1 MKYIISIFLIVFM
14 PLVAAE
20 TTVLHWDTNETFEH
34 YLIANHISTDIL
46 ETVSKEDEIFL
57 SEMRSRY
64 DMYEL
69 KESNGTLLQ
78 ALIPIS
84 KEMQIHL
91 SQDRESGKYLLDIIP
106 IEYETHEYFAK
117 VIVENNPYSDTLNTI
132 HNKKLAKRLS
142 SALVGTIESKKLQ
155 KGDEI
160 DFFYTQ
166 STRMG
171 KPYLMPNIQIIRVV
185 MGKEEKYIYVDE
197 DGDGFIQTNKSG
209 TYRTKEDVTYK
220 KGVSVNASSSRFGMP
235 LRHMRITSSFSYRRW
250 HPILH
255 IYRPHHGIDC
265 GAKMGTPLLAINAG
279 KVSYSG
285 HSRGYGNVVKIKY
298 AGGYESLYAHQSKRA
313 VKVGQIV
320 QKGQII
326 GYVGSTGQST
336 GPHLHFG
343 LMKNG
348 RWVDPMKVLG
358 KKSIKTSLQNTSKHY
373 KEVSSTRYRKV
384 KIKGVKKKKVA
395 LLNYIKNKTQSQI
408 WEQNNEK

>member
-1 MKYIISIFLIVFM
+1 MKYIISICLMVIL
-14 PLVAAE
+14 PLNAAE
-20 TTVLHWDTNETFEH
+20 TTVSQWDENETLEH
-34 YLIANHISTDIL
+34 YLTSNNISTDIL
-46 ETVSKEDEIFL
+46 DTVPEEDEKFL
-57 SEMRSRY
+57 SEMSSHY

-69 KESNGTLLQ
+69 KDGNGTLLQ
-78 ALIPIS
+78 ALVPIN

-91 SQDRESGKYLLDIIP
+91 SKKRKSAKYTLDIIP

-117 VIVENNPYSDTLNTI
+117 IIVENNPYTDTLNAL
-132 HNKKLAKRLS
+132 HNKNIAKRLS
-142 SALVGTIESKKLQ
+142 STLLGTIESKKLQ

-160 DFFYTQ
+160 DFVYTQ

-171 KPYLMPNIQIIRVV
+171 KPYLLPDIQIVRVL
-185 MGKEEKYIYVDE
+185 MGKEKKYVYVDE
-197 DGDGFIQTNKSG
+197 DGDGFVQAGKSG
-209 TYRTKEDVTYK
+209 TYRTKENVTYK

-279 KVSYSG
+279 KVSFSGYSK
-285 HSRGYGNVVKIKY
+285 SYGNVVKIRY

-326 GYVGSTGQST
+326 GYIGSTGQST

-348 RWVDPMKVLG
+348 RWIDPMKVLG
-358 KKSIKTSLQNTSKHY
+358 KKSIKTSPHATSKQY
-373 KEVSSTRYRKV
+373 KEVSTTKYRKV
-384 KIKGVKKKKVA
+384 KIKNVKKKKAA
-395 LLNYIKNKTQSQI
+395 LLHYIKNKAPSHV
-408 WEQNNEK
+408 WKENDAK